1 MSKSKRNISVA
12 STASALALLALSGTA
27 LAQETADDTYD
38 SQATDTQ
45 TQSTD
50 TQSQGMESSATNP
63 AMGAKDDPQQI
74 ATTLGV
80 SELND
85 IENWKVTSGGT
96 ELGEIDRLGVDRATG
111 EILAVVAL
119 SGVVGA
125 NMKEVAVPLKNLTK
139 AADETLS
146 TDLSKD
152 ELQKE
157 RDIDPWDGSYSQV
170 IKEDTTQ

>member
-1 MSKSKRNISVA
+1 MS
-12 STASALALLALSGTA
+12 LFALSGTGP
-27 LAQETADDTYD
+27 AQETADDPYD

-45 TQSTD
+45 SMDTPTTGTQSMDPATANQAA
-50 TQSQGMESSATNP
+50 TESQG
-63 AMGAKDDPQQI
+63 KDDPKQM
-74 ATTLGV
+74 ATTFGV

-125 NMKEVAVPLKNLTK
+125 NMKEVAVPLKSLTN
-139 AADETLS
+139 AGDETLS

-170 IKEDTTQ
+170 IKEDATQ

>member
-38 SQATDTQ
+38 SQA
-45 TQSTD
+45 TD